1 MVRVTNSVAY
11 KKRVKKVLKKCKGY
25 YGDRKNHLKQSK
37 DAVMQA
43 QSFNYAHRKLRKRDF
58 RRLWTVRIGVAAKL
72 HGISY
77 SRLIDGLKRAGAL
90 LNRKVLAD
98 LAVRDPNAFGA
109 VAAVAKQGLVA

>member
-11 KKRVKKVLKKCKGY
+11 KKRVKRVLKKCKGY

-43 QSFNYAHRKLRKRDF
+43 QAFNYVHRKNRKRDF
-58 RRLWTVRIGVAAKL
+58 RRLWTIRIGVAAKL

-77 SRLIDGLKRAGAL
+77 SKLINGLQRAGAA

>member
-11 KKRVKKVLKKCKGY
+11 KKRVKRVLKKCKGY

-43 QSFNYAHRKLRKRDF
+43 QAFNYVHRKNRKRDF
-58 RRLWTVRIGVAAKL
+58 RRLWTIRIGVAAKL

-77 SRLIDGLKRAGAL
+77 SKLINGLQRAGAL

-109 VAAVAKQGLVA
+109 VAAVAKQSLVA